1 MSEIHDISYFIYG
14 TYRTDKLPASTQERR
29 RWECMGHK

>member
-14 TYRTDKLPASTQERR
+14 TYRTDKLPAST
-29 RWECMGHK
+29 